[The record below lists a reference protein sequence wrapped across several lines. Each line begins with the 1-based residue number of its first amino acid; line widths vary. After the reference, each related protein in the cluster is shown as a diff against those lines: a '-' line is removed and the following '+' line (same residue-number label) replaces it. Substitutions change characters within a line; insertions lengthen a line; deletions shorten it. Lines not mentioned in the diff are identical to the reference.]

1 MLDQTL
7 SPTLNATTLDHTL
20 IHRPHQSTSSV
31 PSHLHAHCA
40 ALSPNSL
47 LHTQVGDTIL
57 SVHGQEVFHPAE
69 DDGLDSDL
77 DNLDFA
83 RHLLREPAEEV
94 RVRARSS
101 ALRSCARVALAAH
114 EGSSFETRS
123 PLSFHSLTSASLTH
137 HLSTTS
143 HPHLH
148 TLSTANA
155 CVQVELT
162 IEKNSL
168 RTEVLKRHAALRGT
182 SLDKLG
188 LVLVR
193 LIDAANP
200 VYTI

>member
-1 MLDQTL
+1 M
-7 SPTLNATTLDHTL
+7 
-20 IHRPHQSTSSV
+20 
-31 PSHLHAHCA
+31 
-40 ALSPNSL
+40 
-47 LHTQVGDTIL
+47 GDTIL

-83 RHLLREPAEEV
+83 RHLLREPAVEV

-101 ALRSCARVALAAH
+101 ALRSCARVTLAAH
-114 EGSSFETRS
+114 EGSSFETRALSPFTPS
-123 PLSFHSLTSASLTH
+123 PLPLSL
-137 HLSTTS
+137 TTS

-200 VYTI
+200 RYTI